1 MSILLCMYFSVDV
14 KGSEQKHGIT
24 ILHGTEADWEEAMAL
39 CWRVFKKTDAR
50 DYTVEGCESFLRF
63 ISDNMLRRMFLL
75 GRYRLYVAKDAG
87 QIVGVITIREHNHIS
102 LLFVDERYQYSGI
115 GRALIGCVT
124 DYLCDRKVLP
134 LDNEEERILD
144 ALYEKEA
151 GNFCTVNA
159 APYAREFYLKL
170 GFEQTGDAFERE
182 GIISVPMKLTVAE

>member
-1 MSILLCMYFSVDV
+1 MYADAPRASGIRTGGSMRYGLVQGIV
-14 KGSEQKHGIT
+14 KENYDKDQPGRIKVEYYIGEQGK
-24 ILHGTEADWEEAMAL
+24 
-39 CWRVFKKTDAR
+39 
-50 DYTVEGCESFLRF
+50 
-63 ISDNMLRRMFLL
+63 MLTGWIPVMTP
-75 GRYRLYVAKDAG
+75 YVAKDAG